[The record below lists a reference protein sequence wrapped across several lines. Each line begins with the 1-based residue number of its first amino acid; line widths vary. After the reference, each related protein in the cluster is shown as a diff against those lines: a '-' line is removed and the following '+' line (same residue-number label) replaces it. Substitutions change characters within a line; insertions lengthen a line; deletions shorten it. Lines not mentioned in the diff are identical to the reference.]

1 MSQEISE
8 EIFRCCNL
16 ASSQVGKTVGV
27 PRGLLRFL
35 VLQMLN
41 EKSMSGAEIV
51 EQIEKKT
58 GGRWKPSPGS
68 IYPLLACMLD
78 KGFTKEIPR
87 KEESFK
93 RYSFTVE
100 GSKFLEKQIAVGQD
114 FLNKMEFLLP
124 MLIGGLQFGSSKEK
138 IRIALEPAGQL
149 MSSLMSIR
157 NNLDDL
163 TQEDAEKISGLL
175 KDCSQKLEIFVQR
188 IRNEHVNSVNLEL

>member
-1 MSQEISE
+1 
-8 EIFRCCNL
+8 L
-16 ASSQVGKTVGV
+16 ASSRVGKTVGV

-68 IYPLLACMLD
+68 IYPLLAWMLD
-78 KGFTKEIPR
+78 KGFTKEVPR
-87 KEESFK
+87 KEEGFK

-163 TQEDAEKISGLL
+163 TQEDAEEISGLL
-175 KDCSQKLEIFVQR
+175 KDCSQRLEIFVQR
-188 IRNEHVNSVNLEL
+188 FRNNERVNSVNLEL